1 MDAQIL
7 EFACR
12 QAEICKLFGNP
23 NRILIVWALGD
34 RELSVGDIAVAIE
47 SSLQNTS
54 QHLRLMKDKGVLISR
69 RERHT
74 IYYCVA
80 DLGPVEGCRILQGV
94 LDRQPRRIANPILRH
109 RKMNT
114 NQEDLPMTNI
124 DLSTITAAKVVDA
137 RGSACPGPLL
147 EAKKGIGAVAVGE
160 VLEIWSGDPNTK
172 NDIPKWSQKV
182 GHEYLGSLEADGY
195 DRIFIKRS
203 K

>member
-1 MDAQIL
+1 M
-7 EFACR
+7 
-12 QAEICKLFGNP
+12 
-23 NRILIVWALGD
+23 
-34 RELSVGDIAVAIE
+34 SVGDIAEAIE

-54 QHLRLMKDKGVLISR
+54 QHLRLMKDKGILASR
-69 RERHT
+69 RESHT
-74 IYYCVA
+74 VYYHAA
-80 DLGPVEGCRILQGV
+80 DHKLMEGCRILQVV
-94 LDRQPRRIANPILRH
+94 LEGHFQHIENLILRDNH
-109 RKMNT
+109 
-114 NQEDLPMTNI
+114 QEVLTMTNI
-124 DLSTITAAKVVDA
+124 DLCTIEAAKVVDA